1 MVTAAARQAIGDA
14 IFLLVDSGE
23 SHLTMTSRFWREFAM
38 EKFKAVMLGILVV
51 CAILATGCLA
61 GYLVWR

>member
-1 MVTAAARQAIGDA
+1 
-14 IFLLVDSGE
+14 
-23 SHLTMTSRFWREFAM
+23 M

-51 CAILATGCLA
+51 SGILATGCLT